1 MYLASKKRFFIV
13 HSNSIA
19 VVDIR
24 GKLASRKGHM
34 HQTRDRNTKAGS
46 GLSTIEDGRF
56 SIVHQTDISTGLSR
70 LLDRQSWQRKR
81 AQERQSESARREI
94 RPLKIAARLA
104 VDVTP
109 ASCPTE
115 FEFNE

>member
-24 GKLASRKGHM
+24 GKLASRKGM
-34 HQTRDRNTKAGS
+34 YQTRDRNTKAGS
-46 GLSTIEDGRF
+46 GLSMIEDGRF

-70 LLDRQSWQRKR
+70 LLDRQSWRRKR
-81 AQERQSESARREI
+81 AEERQSESARREI